1 MTHNDNIEEKETRP
15 ICLISMVGTDAND
28 YQGKG
33 IPRKTFSIFDVKS
46 ELELEEYE
54 AIVFISIQDLLEYYR
69 EQTGQDGSHLNGY
82 QLAYFLIERNLKVRY
97 MMDEVPLI
105 KFGGWTYIIFIEG
118 RSLIAHIWYTFISK

>member
-1 MTHNDNIEEKETRP
+1 
-15 ICLISMVGTDAND
+15 MVGTDAND

-33 IPRKTFSIFDVKS
+33 IPRKAFSIFDVKT
-46 ELELEEYE
+46 EMELEEYVPN
-54 AIVFISIQDLLEYYR
+54 ILFISIQDLLEYYR

-105 KFGGWTYIIFIEG
+105 KFG
-118 RSLIAHIWYTFISK
+118 R